1 MTIVKHVDFST
12 EVSKREVFSPPVL
25 VSFQHSQLNY
35 YIFYTLFQHFFSCVP
50 AVFAREKFACKPM
63 CSSTK
68 RVVFSTVLRAFLL
81 CSSTL
86 FCVRFY
92 CVPALNACK
101 VTTFRHRFACISTV
115 LQHFA
120 RAFQYFFA
128 CNSTVCQYFLRIFL
142 PCSSTFCVYFSS
154 TFLHFCEANVLEY
167 SRHARNQCFKCSFGS
182 ISHVSDPKLTL

>member
-1 MTIVKHVDFST
+1 MTIAKHVGSST

-25 VSFQHSQLNY
+25 VSFQHSQLKC
-35 YIFYTLFQHFFSCVP
+35 YIFHTLFQHFFSCVP

-120 RAFQYFFA
+120 RAFQYFLHVILLYV
-128 CNSTVCQYFLRIFL
+128 N
-142 PCSSTFCVYFSS
+142 TFCVYFYRVPVLSACISPVLSCIFARQTCWS
-154 TFLHFCEANVLEY
+154 TVDMHAINVSNALLVQF
-167 SRHARNQCFKCSFGS
+167 RTFRIQN
-182 ISHVSDPKLTL
+182 